1 MAVHPTLI
9 DRMETMG
16 AIKRKRRGI
25 CPMAG
30 GTFGNPS
37 TVPLEL
43 DCRHV
48 VIGDNGPTVG
58 LNRPFSMGAA
68 MTGLA
73 ENPSMALAQT
83 VKNLSAT
90 RGLV

>member
-1 MAVHPTLI
+1 MSVHPTLI

-16 AIKRKRRGI
+16 AIKRKRRRI

-30 GTFGNPS
+30 RTFGNPTS
-37 TVPLEL
+37 IALEMHS
-43 DCRHV
+43 RQV
-48 VIGDNGPTVG
+48 IIGDNGPTVG
-58 LNRPFSMGAA
+58 LNRPFSMGTA

>member
-1 MAVHPTLI
+1 MSVHPTLI

-16 AIKRKRRGI
+16 AIKRKRRRI

-30 GTFGNPS
+30 RTLSNPS
-37 TVPLEL
+37 AIPLEL
-43 DCRHV
+43 HGRHV
-48 VIGDNGPTVG
+48 IIGNNRSTVG

-68 MTGLA
+68 MTGLT
-73 ENPSMALAQT
+73 ENPPMTLAQT